1 MFKVFPVNK
10 EALRP
15 FRGHITFPL
24 FADIN
29 ETLPFTWNTNDTQT
43 LVNTFKQQLEEN
55 VYTFIKQNINCANL
69 LENATFN
76 NDFFIGLSQQEAKER
91 CSKFINPEVRKGYE
105 DTFYKDTEVFAEEG
119 AKTSQVFAV
128 VMLSDDYVYQGHIY
142 TWFTDGG
149 CIAFGIRGRPDK
161 AFIKKEQKSVATEL
175 IHKIQEIAL
184 AHGCTKVIVPNPLPI
199 MKTMLTEKFDF
210 TFKRIDV
217 TEIGNSFVGYVPDN
231 RPTVGACVK
240 YLSTTSVEGGRKK
253 GGGKSK
259 SKKRK
264 YTKRIRKN

>member
-55 VYTFIKQNINCANL
+55 VYTFIQQNINCAKL
-69 LENATFN
+69 LENHIFN
-76 NDFFIGLSQQEAKER
+76 NDFFIGLSQTDATAQ
-91 CSKFINPEVRKGYE
+91 CLKFVNPEIRKGYE
-105 DTFYKDTEVFAEEG
+105 DTFYKDAEVFAEEG
-119 AKTSQVFAV
+119 EKTSQVFAV
-128 VMLSDDYVYQGHIY
+128 VMLSEDYVYQGHIY
-142 TWFTDGG
+142 TWFTDKS

-161 AFIKKEQKSVATEL
+161 AFIKKEQKSVANEL
-175 IHKIQEIAL
+175 IYKIHEIAL

-199 MKTMLTEKFDF
+199 MKTMLTEKLEFM
-210 TFKRIDV
+210 FKRIDV

-231 RPTVGACVK
+231 RPTVGACIK
-240 YLSTTSVEGGRKK
+240 YLSTTSVGGNGKRGEG
-253 GGGKSK
+253 K